1 MSWRSRLENTQ
12 NHAPEDLG
20 MTELAYKDVGKAVKR
35 IKELEQELRDAN
47 CSRHN
52 LHKQWREKYERL
64 RSALEKIASRRPRP
78 LPGKCSELYGIAEQ
92 ALKGPERR

>member
-1 MSWRSRLENTQ
+1 MDAKHRKSPKLTGEVI
-12 NHAPEDLG
+12 
-20 MTELAYKDVGKAVKR
+20 ELADARER
-35 IKELEQELRDAN
+35 ITELEQEIRDAN